1 MYKKNFFFIVFEG
14 IEGSGKSYQAKK
26 LFRNLINKRI
36 STVLTREPGG
46 TKSAEEIR
54 KIILKDYFHKDTK
67 IQFDKYTDTLL
78 YLAARNEHIK
88 NTINTAYLKKK
99 VLVCDR
105 FVDSTYAYQVY
116 GKGVKRS
123 FIDSIHKHILKKIK
137 PDLTFVLKV
146 RIQMALKR
154 LRKRAKKN
162 RYDKFSKS
170 FYIKAQNAFIKIA
183 KKNRNKY
190 YIFDNSND
198 SRDLEDKI
206 LEIVL
211 KKIKYKNDRKK

>member
-123 FIDSIHKHILKKIK
+123 FIESIHKHILKKIK

-146 RIQMALKR
+146 RIQKALKR

>member
-14 IEGSGKSYQAKK
+14 IEGSGKSYQSKK
-26 LFRNLINKRI
+26 LFRNLINKAI

-99 VLVCDR
+99 VLICDR

-198 SRDLEDKI
+198 SGDLEDKI

-211 KKIKYKNDRKK
+211 KKIKYKNDKKK

>member
-1 MYKKNFFFIVFEG
+1 MYKKKFFFIVFEG
-14 IEGSGKSYQAKK
+14 IEGSGKSYQSKK
-26 LFRNLINKRI
+26 LFRNLINKAI

-99 VLVCDR
+99 VLICDR

-198 SRDLEDKI
+198 SGDLEDKI

-211 KKIKYKNDRKK
+211 KKIKYKNDKKK

>member
-14 IEGSGKSYQAKK
+14 IEGSGKSYQSKK
-26 LFRNLINKRI
+26 LFRNLINKAI

-99 VLVCDR
+99 VLICDR

-211 KKIKYKNDRKK
+211 KKIKYKNDKKK

>member
-99 VLVCDR
+99 
-105 FVDSTYAYQVY
+105 S
-116 GKGVKRS
+116 S
-123 FIDSIHKHILKKIK
+123 FAIDLLTQLMLIK
-137 PDLTFVLKV
+137 F
-146 RIQMALKR
+146 MAR
-154 LRKRAKKN
+154 ELR
-162 RYDKFSKS
+162 DP
-170 FYIKAQNAFIKIA
+170 
-183 KKNRNKY
+183 
-190 YIFDNSND
+190 
-198 SRDLEDKI
+198 L
-206 LEIVL
+206 
-211 KKIKYKNDRKK
+211 

>member
-1 MYKKNFFFIVFEG
+1 MYKKKFFFIVFEG
-14 IEGSGKSYQAKK
+14 IEGSGKSYQSKK
-26 LFRNLINKRI
+26 LFRNLINKAI

-99 VLVCDR
+99 VLICDR

-123 FIDSIHKHILKKIK
+123 FIESIHKHILKKIK

-146 RIQMALKR
+146 RIQKALKR

-198 SRDLEDKI
+198 SGDLEDKI

-211 KKIKYKNDRKK
+211 KKIKYKNDKKK

>member
-1 MYKKNFFFIVFEG
+1 MYKKKFFFIVFEG
-14 IEGSGKSYQAKK
+14 IEGSGKSYQSKK
-26 LFRNLINKRI
+26 LFRNLINKTI
-36 STVLTREPGG
+36 GTVLTREPGG

-99 VLVCDR
+99 VLICDR

-123 FIDSIHKHILKKIK
+123 FIESIHKHILKKIK

-146 RIQMALKR
+146 RIQKALKR

-198 SRDLEDKI
+198 SGDLEDKI

-211 KKIKYKNDRKK
+211 KKIKYKNDKKK